1 MTKTK
6 EVKVKET
13 KVKKAS
19 TKKASTKKTSTKKV
33 SLKMTKD
40 QKKTSNIVTNIL
52 NALELEEDQY
62 KLEFKDE
69 NQIILSIQV
78 PEDQT
83 GLFIGRHGETINSI
97 RLLLSLII
105 GQRLSSWPHL
115 RLNVNDYQEKRSE
128 ALLQLANDAIQRAIQ
143 LQREIILPNL
153 SSYERRIVHLHI
165 ESTPEVVTESRGE
178 SPNRQLIIIPQAK

>member
-6 EVKVKET
+6 EVKA
-13 KVKKAS
+13 KKAS
-19 TKKASTKKTSTKKV
+19 AKKTS
-33 SLKMTKD
+33 SKMNAD
-40 QKKTSNIVTNIL
+40 QKKINSIVTNIL
-52 NALELEEDQY
+52 NALELNEDQY
-62 KLEFKDE
+62 QLEFKDE

-83 GLFIGRHGETINSI
+83 GLFIGRHGETINSL

-128 ALLQLANDAIQRAIQ
+128 ALLQLADNAIQRAIQ

-153 SSYERRIVHLHI
+153 SSYERRLIHLHI